1 MRARRWH
8 QNQTMT
14 SWLGARPPAGSRSQ
28 MANKETR
35 LGKCASCFFL
45 PMRSGCLSALG
56 AREAGLETRSPPC
69 PVPLLSPSPTPPLL
83 PLPPH
88 PGVLGAASGGER
100 PSAVPGVG
108 ESKGFFSFG
117 WPDLAVPAVQNA
129 SDPVPLPAA
138 ASCGPRA
145 DSTAHQLAAIYFFS
159 NPSPPSLSLSQ
170 KQQQQQHRRGGTK
183 RCLSPPGTRGRIWRC
198 PLPTKS
204 EGTAPFSAFPSSSP
218 PPPKK

>member
-1 MRARRWH
+1 MAPESDHDFMAWGTASRWVAFPDGEQRNKAGKMCLLLLPADEVRLFVRTWCAR
-8 QNQTMT
+8 
-14 SWLGARPPAGSRSQ
+14 SWAGNPQPSAPRPAAQP
-28 MANKETR
+28 
-35 LGKCASCFFL
+35 
-45 PMRSGCLSALG
+45 LSN
-56 AREAGLETRSPPC
+56 
-69 PVPLLSPSPTPPLL
+69 PPLL

-108 ESKGFFSFG
+108 ESKVFFSFG
-117 WPDLAVPAVQNA
+117 WPDLAVPAVRNA
-129 SDPVPLPAA
+129 SDPVPLPAT

-170 KQQQQQHRRGGTK
+170 KQQQQHCGGGGTK